1 MPRLGHWLT
10 IASALLLSPLFLP
23 RPVLAA
29 EPIEGNWVNPHGSV
43 VVTTGACR
51 DALCGWVRW
60 ADGHA
65 TADAAD
71 AGVAHLVGTALLQDY
86 HYRGPGRWSGYVFV
100 PDKGRS
106 FSSTI
111 EQLDADRLKISG
123 CLFRGW
129 LCKSQI
135 WTRQRG

>member
-1 MPRLGHWLT
+1 MRRLTLGLVAAGAMLLMGDGA
-10 IASALLLSPLFLP
+10 IA
-23 RPVLAA
+23 AA
-29 EPIEGNWVNPHGSV
+29 PIEGNWVNPHGSV

-60 ADGHA
+60 ADA
-65 TADAAD
+65 SAIADAAD
-71 AGVAHLVGTALLQDY
+71 AGVPHLVGTELLQDY
-86 HYRGPGRWSGYVFV
+86 HARGPGRWAGYVFV
-100 PDKGRS
+100 PDRGRS

-123 CLFRGW
+123 CLLGNW

-135 WTRQRG
+135 WTRRQG

>member
-1 MPRLGHWLT
+1 MRRFT
-10 IASALLLSPLFLP
+10 LSLICAAVMVLP
-23 RPVLAA
+23 AA
-29 EPIEGNWVNPHGSV
+29 AMAAAPIEGNWVNPHGSV

-51 DALCGWVRW
+51 GALCGWVRW
-60 ADGHA
+60 ADASA

-71 AGVAHLVGTALLQDY
+71 AGVSHLVGTELLQDY
-86 HYRGPGRWSGYVFV
+86 HPRGPGRWAGYVFV
-100 PDKGRS
+100 PDRGRS

-123 CLFRGW
+123 CLLGGW